1 FKAVFLSYASQDAD
15 AARCI
20 CDALRTAGV
29 EVWFD
34 QSELRGGDA
43 WDASIRR
50 QIKECALFVPVI
62 SAGTQARLEGYFR
75 REWRLAVERMHDMDD
90 NVPFLLPVVIDDT
103 PDAAARVPERF
114 RERQWTRLPR
124 GATPAEFCQRVKRLL
139 TGTVVDERANA
150 GGDAARP
157 APRRLTRW
165 WALSGVIAVLA
176 TAAVILWLGRNR
188 SAAPGTSLT
197 AGAEQL
203 ISRARKFAEEGTPT
217 AEQLKAAAE
226 LVDRAMAAEPE
237 NAEAWAA
244 GAEIDMWHVF
254 YRFDTSA
261 ARRQQANT
269 RSIRALQLDPDSFEA
284 RLVRA
289 TVLDVVLDQPAV
301 RAEAE
306 QILRKLLQESPGDW
320 RPRTALASCLQ
331 HEGRFS
337 EAGDLFMQA
346 RQWNAAGW
354 TYFLGE
360 DFDQAEKAA
369 RAALAADRSVANQ
382 ELLAIIQSR
391 AREDLDAAQA
401 TIDQIPAS
409 ALLDDHPATL
419 AVTVRLMRREPDK
432 ALEILRAIPRDWL
445 SSGEMVG
452 PKAYLTG
459 LADDLA
465 QRPQAAQAEWRAALQ
480 LVEQRLAAQG
490 NTPDLLRWKA
500 HLLARLGELEE
511 ARQVADLERQ
521 LAGRGP
527 DGLDYYT
534 AMTALLLGRR
544 DAVIDWLTKA
554 LHEHGRSRI
563 PHLHMAARYF
573 PGFDGLRGDPR
584 FEALLRETLPQGAKP
599 FDEPAGGRKPPAS
612 LLPDAKK

>member
-1 FKAVFLSYASQDAD
+1 MSDIGKAVFLSYASQDAE
-15 AARCI
+15 AAKRVCE
-20 CDALRTAGV
+20 ALRAAGV

-43 WDASIRR
+43 WDASIRK

-62 SAGTQARLEGYFR
+62 SAGTQTRLEGYFR

-90 NVPFLLPVVIDDT
+90 DVPFLLPVVIDDT
-103 PDAAARVPERF
+103 ADAAARVPERF

-124 GATPAEFCQRVKRLL
+124 GDTPAEFCQRVKRLL
-139 TGTVVDERANA
+139 AGTGADERANA
-150 GGDAARP
+150 GGDTARP
-157 APRRLTRW
+157 APRAAPRRLARW
-165 WALSGVIAVLA
+165 WALSGLVAVF
-176 TAAVILWLGRNR
+176 AAVAVVLWLGRQH
-188 SAAPGTSLT
+188 SAAPGTSPT
-197 AGAEQL
+197 TGADQL
-203 ISRARKFAEEGTPT
+203 IERARKFAEEGTPT

-237 NAEAWAA
+237 NAEGWAA

-254 YRFDTSA
+254 YRFDTTA

-269 RSIRALQLDPDSFEA
+269 RSLRALQLDPNSFEA

-360 DFDQAEKAA
+360 DFDQAEQAA
-369 RAALAADRSVANQ
+369 RAALAADRSVANL

-391 AREDLDAAQA
+391 AREDLDATQA
-401 TIDQIPAS
+401 TLDQIPAS

-419 AVTVRLMRREPDK
+419 AVTVHLMRREPDK

-452 PKAYLTG
+452 PKAYLAG
-459 LADDLA
+459 MAHALAG
-465 QRPQAAQAEWRAALQ
+465 RPEAAQAEWRAALQ

-490 NTPDLLRWKA
+490 KAPDLLRW
-500 HLLARLGELEE
+500 
-511 ARQVADLERQ
+511 
-521 LAGRGP
+521 
-527 DGLDYYT
+527 
-534 AMTALLLGRR
+534 
-544 DAVIDWLTKA
+544 
-554 LHEHGRSRI
+554 
-563 PHLHMAARYF
+563 
-573 PGFDGLRGDPR
+573 
-584 FEALLRETLPQGAKP
+584 
-599 FDEPAGGRKPPAS
+599 
-612 LLPDAKK
+612 